1 MISALSKIQSKPNL
15 SKSFLSIFYGV
26 GIAGLIFF
34 PEKILPFSFMI
45 LLMNFI
51 FILLFETN
59 LDSNKIKYFL
69 FVIAASF
76 AIEMIG
82 VGSGKIF
89 GSYYYGK
96 SLGFSLKNVP
106 LIIGIN
112 WLVLVLG
119 IVNILSNFKITNDI
133 VFSLC
138 GGIFM
143 VALDGL
149 MERVAPVLDYWN
161 FFGETAPLK
170 NYIAWFIISFFFFF
184 LFRAMNL
191 KSENKISGFIY
202 IIQFIFFVI
211 ANVIFWNKTI

>member
-15 SKSFLSIFYGV
+15 SKLFLSIFYGV

-170 NYIAWFIISFFFFF
+170 NYFAWFIISFFFFF